1 MRIVYPCSVSA
12 RVGTAF
18 PSVGLPMSACPLL
31 ERASAISN
39 SVDMDSL
46 VSSSHQKRV
55 PNPVPVVSPGGPGP
69 GGGGPPP
76 PLETVVMAAAAAL
89 PGSHVN
95 QQHHHDQ
102 QQQQQQQQQVLAA
115 SLGQSA
121 LLEKDYYGCYC
132 LKFIVKNGTHI
143 TEEKVQEDFG
153 QFGDVV
159 DVRGPGLFSGLRGN
173 HVYVRFIDKSDAEA
187 ALRHLTSKYH
197 QLTPASISDVLPD
210 NYGLYTIS
218 FYNKTG
224 IPSSEVRREFSKFG
238 EVKNLT
244 GSLDVKGGRVFVSYK
259 EKSSAVQALQAF
271 FFRKDRYPNMK
282 FALPRCEKDYFGC
295 YCLKF
300 YNKSGDVTEEKVLS
314 DFGQFG
320 EVVDVRGPGL
330 FDVTGDDVYVR
341 YKEKSSAE
349 QALIELVGKYDSLCL
364 APPSDIQ
371 ADKFGYFTITFVN
384 DKCLSKSDVWYIFS
398 KFGTVACVNGTFD
411 CKKGRVFVSYKEKQG
426 ALNALETMLI
436 TKEYHLQVS
445 KNSTVRK
452 NDYNVIG
459 GGGGAKELPGGNP
472 TNGELGGG
480 IGMGGGDFGGEFSV
494 QQPPPPLPN
503 SISRPVVDKI
513 NGATIPIAPSAVV
526 QQSLVGL
533 GLDGGSHGGSMPPH
547 PHPTGS
553 SLHQQQQHP
562 RDHSRGR
569 EASLLPSGIIGPVT
583 IPPPTGP
590 PPCAGV
596 PGDLS
601 PLQQQ
606 QQQQQQQQAKVPPV
620 LPGGGSK
627 NNMVKFNR
635 NVEKDIFGYFC
646 LSFLNE
652 DGDIN
657 EKKVRH
663 DFGKFGE
670 VVSVRGALGKQKGH
684 VFVRFRRKEAA
695 ENCLNCL
702 NSFPLSEMS
711 ELFGKYLF
719 LSPATP
725 RDIDCDMYGLY
736 SISFLNLNM
745 KTFREIRQ
753 EFSKFGEIVRLTS
766 GGGGNTDE
774 LVSISYA
781 DKQAAVKA
789 LQNHFTNKEFPYLD
803 IAKGSSLLLVNS
815 SDSSDNED
823 NESDYILREAQK
835 NHHTRHHQHHAQ
847 RGGGGG
853 GGGSSDP
860 FHDPSSV
867 KNGLG
872 GSDVVDE
879 LLKPLQS
886 YFSIYRTGQYQS
898 LHPGSDE
905 TPSGQGGNN
914 FNGSVT
920 PPHSANRSP
929 DKKYRIKSV
938 KQQQQPANGIK
949 VQHPTQLL
957 PAENGHQ
964 RLHQRPP
971 PPPPPPTGG
980 LGSNNFTIPPPTNRP
995 PPPVVLQQQQQ
1006 QQHKQQQQQQQPP
1019 PQLKQL
1025 PVVESSVLPSTA
1037 SEALPMMLTSPTDTT
1052 STPSSPA
1059 SAHESPEREVGASLS
1074 AAPNANSTKVPSS
1087 QDADA
1092 ASSCSPSSASTPSS
1106 PSQKPAEPP
1115 SDALSTEEAEAEV
1128 ASPSSSG
1135 EDVVEQEETKQEAMT
1150 TDSDSNKNAPDE
1162 AVLHQDPLGFFSVSF
1177 YNRSKDLTERKVR
1190 LDFGSEVSRVRGL
1203 SKGEGALVTVSFETA
1218 EAASAALEE
1227 DVPLR
1232 AKYQGLAPAR
1242 AFSVRPDRDGAYS
1255 IEFMN
1260 SGMSGIREITNEFS
1274 RHGEVVKVMAGG
1286 AKNAVKRVTV
1296 SYADRASAM
1305 EAVKAHRNSKDF
1317 VYVDFSKDCLVEEGA
1332 ELAEGGGQEGPTEAK
1347 HPQ

>member
-1 MRIVYPCSVSA
+1 M
-12 RVGTAF
+12 
-18 PSVGLPMSACPLL
+18 
-31 ERASAISN
+31 ISSN
-39 SVDMDSL
+39 MDSL
-46 VSSSHQKRV
+46 MKGTPHPGAANRAPPGDD
-55 PNPVPVVSPGGPGP
+55 PNAAPMITPVGPGP
-69 GGGGPPP
+69 GGGGGTPIKLHDLCQDVVNGGAGVGANPVSS
-76 PLETVVMAAAAAL
+76 PL
-89 PGSHVN
+89 
-95 QQHHHDQ
+95 DR
-102 QQQQQQQQQVLAA
+102 
-115 SLGQSA
+115 
-121 LLEKDYYGCYC
+121 DYYGCYC
-132 LKFIVKNGTHI
+132 LKFIVKNGTYI
-143 TEEKVQEDFG
+143 TEEKVQQDFG

-173 HVYVRFIDKSDAEA
+173 HVYVRFIDRSDAQE
-187 ALRHLTSKYH
+187 ALRHLAAKYH

-224 IPSSEVRREFSKFG
+224 IPSAEVRREFSKFG

-259 EKSSAVQALQAF
+259 EKISAVQALQAF

-300 YNKSGDVTEEKVLS
+300 YNKSGDVTEEKVLR

-330 FDVTGDDVYVR
+330 FDVNGDDVYVR

-459 GGGGAKELPGGNP
+459 GNGASSSGSASVASKDAGGECAAPDF
-472 TNGELGGG
+472 
-480 IGMGGGDFGGEFSV
+480 GDFSSV
-494 QQPPPPLPN
+494 QQQSLTGVGGCRNGEKQLQPPPSLTNSPMCPGNLP
-503 SISRPVVDKI
+503 
-513 NGATIPIAPSAVV
+513 
-526 QQSLVGL
+526 
-533 GLDGGSHGGSMPPH
+533 
-547 PHPTGS
+547 GS
-553 SLHQQQQHP
+553 SVLEPGPSVLGTPHH
-562 RDHSRGR
+562 RDLSRGR
-569 EASLLPSGIIGPVT
+569 GVSGDGLVQNIIGPVNV
-583 IPPPTGP
+583 PPPSVELAP
-590 PPCAGV
+590 
-596 PGDLS
+596 S
-601 PLQQQ
+601 
-606 QQQQQQQQAKVPPV
+606 KV
-620 LPGGGSK
+620 GGGLPIGHNGGGGGGGTTSK
-627 NNMVKFNR
+627 NGLVKFNR
-635 NVEKDIFGYFC
+635 NVEKDIFGYYC

-652 DGDIN
+652 DGDIS

-774 LVSISYA
+774 LVSISYE
-781 DKQAAVKA
+781 KKVAAERA
-789 LQNHFTNKEFPYLD
+789 LQSHFTNKEFPYLD

-823 NESDYILREAQK
+823 NECDYTLHAHRQQQQQQQQQLTQRAQQQESSS
-835 NHHTRHHQHHAQ
+835 TS
-847 RGGGGG
+847 
-853 GGGSSDP
+853 SSDP
-860 FHDPSSV
+860 FHDPSPV
-867 KNGLG
+867 RNGFG

-879 LLKPLQS
+879 LLKPFQS

-898 LHPGSDE
+898 LHGGASSSSGDPGE
-905 TPSGQGGNN
+905 LPGPIQTAFMNGVPQGAQLQ
-914 FNGSVT
+914 S
-920 PPHSANRSP
+920 SSAANRSP

-938 KQQQQPANGIK
+938 KTPINATAGANGLMKHEKGSNIPR
-949 VQHPTQLL
+949 H
-957 PAENGHQ
+957 
-964 RLHQRPP
+964 PP
-971 PPPPPPTGG
+971 PPPPPPHPAAF
-980 LGSNNFTIPPPTNRP
+980 SVPPPMLLQQKREQRVEPGGSPHRAQSVP
-995 PPPVVLQQQQQ
+995 PPLLQA
-1006 QQHKQQQQQQQPP
+1006 QPS
-1019 PQLKQL
+1019 QMTNN
-1025 PVVESSVLPSTA
+1025 SSAITNAATSST
-1037 SEALPMMLTSPTDTT
+1037 SSIT
-1052 STPSSPA
+1052 STPSSSIQA
-1059 SAHESPEREVGASLS
+1059 SPEREVATAQAVTVTNQMIPLDLRKEASSIEQSPAVAPLGNDAAPCTSLPSLPERQFEVVKDDRRTTEVTSAEESTNTGTVKGDKVQQDLLGYFSLS
-1074 AAPNANSTKVPSS
+1074 FT
-1087 QDADA
+1087 
-1092 ASSCSPSSASTPSS
+1092 
-1106 PSQKPAEPP
+1106 
-1115 SDALSTEEAEAEV
+1115 
-1128 ASPSSSG
+1128 
-1135 EDVVEQEETKQEAMT
+1135 
-1150 TDSDSNKNAPDE
+1150 
-1162 AVLHQDPLGFFSVSF
+1162 
-1177 YNRSKDLTERKVR
+1177 NRSKDLTERKVR
-1190 LDFGSEVSRVRGL
+1190 MDFGPEAVARVRGL
-1203 SKGEGALVTVSFETA
+1203 TAAAATVAGSSNESVVTVSFFD
-1218 EAASAALEE
+1218 EAAALAALGF
-1227 DVPLR
+1227 PALL
-1232 AKYQGLAPAR
+1232 AKYSGLSPAHP
-1242 AFSVRPDRDGAYS
+1242 VTICPDRDGAYS
-1255 IEFMN
+1255 IEFIN

-1286 AKNAVKRVTV
+1286 AKNAVKKVTV
-1296 SYADRASAM
+1296 SYAERDAALA
-1305 EAVKAHRNSKDF
+1305 AVKTHSHSKD
-1317 VYVDFSKDCLVEEGA
+1317 YESVDFSKECLMEMEGA
-1332 ELAEGGGQEGPTEAK
+1332 KEWKCSVGKGAPT
-1347 HPQ
+1347 PSS